1 MMTLIIFL
9 KLIIMMVSTVLVLM
23 NIYLLQ
29 FYCHMHDQYTSLS
42 ISIISLLNMYLKVA

>member
-9 KLIIMMVSTVLVLM
+9 KLIIMMVSTDES
-23 NIYLLQ
+23 IYLLQ